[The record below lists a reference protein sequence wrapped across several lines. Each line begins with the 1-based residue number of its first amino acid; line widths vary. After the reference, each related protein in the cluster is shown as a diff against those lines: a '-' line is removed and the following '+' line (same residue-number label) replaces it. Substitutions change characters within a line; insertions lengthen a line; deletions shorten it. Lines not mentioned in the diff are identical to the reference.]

1 MQFKNFRKEPFR
13 LASTDGHVIYFE
25 AEETRDVPEALAQ
38 KCIEAGLTP
47 VEDKKRGAKAE

>member
-47 VEDKKRGAKAE
+47 VEDKKRGTKAE